1 MLNHK
6 YLILLSISD
15 KKPNCR
21 VQRLP
26 GNLAGRDLRLSRYT
40 YSQTPVLFQVIRL
53 GVDFV
58 LPCSQQQQEQQEP
71 CQNLAKGSVLKDLIL
86 HLDLI
91 H

>member
-26 GNLAGRDLRLSRYT
+26 GNLAGQDPRLSRYT

-53 GVDFV
+53 GFDFV
-58 LPCSQQQQEQQEP
+58 LPCSQQQQEEHQEP
-71 CQNLAKGSVLKDLIL
+71 CQNLAKRSVLKDLIFA
-86 HLDLI
+86 
-91 H
+91 